1 MKRIIVFLIIS
12 VFLVSLSAVTV
23 VEDRIGLLSP
33 SEKEYVKEK
42 LEIVKPFD
50 SKIGKFFAKI
60 INSIITIFEWFLRK
74 K

>member
-1 MKRIIVFLIIS
+1 MKTIKITDATLCK
-12 VFLVSLSAVTV
+12 
-23 VEDRIGLLSP
+23 
-33 SEKEYVKEK
+33 KESSYTFKEK
-42 LEIVKPFD
+42 LEIVRPFD